1 MLESSRWHNGNM
13 EIVDQ
18 TLLPHEVAIVRME
31 TLEDVEDAI
40 RTLKI
45 RGAPAIGVATGY
57 GVVVGV
63 RNLIAANTLSQ
74 DSLEEVFRRLAA
86 TRPTAVN
93 LFWALNRM
101 QKVVDNVGV
110 NNGQKLVNS
119 LLIEAKAIHQEDKEL
134 CLSIGRHGA
143 DILPEGGILT
153 HCHAGALATG
163 GIGTA
168 VGIIRTAH
176 EMGKS
181 VHVYADETRPLLQG
195 ARLTAWELEQ
205 LRIPVTLICDNMAGF
220 LMAKGKIQGVVVGA
234 DRIAS
239 NGDTANKI
247 GTYSVAVLA
256 KHHDVPFMVAAPYS
270 TIDLSLKDG
279 TEIPIEERN
288 PSEIRGFRDTRW
300 APDDVSVWN
309 PAFDVTPAGLISAI
323 VTEAGVKRSPY
334 NFGD

>member
-1 MLESSRWHNGNM
+1 M

>member
-1 MLESSRWHNGNM
+1 MLESSRWHDNNM

-18 TLLPHEVAIVRME
+18 TLLPHEVAIVRMN
-31 TLEDVEDAI
+31 TLEDIEDAI

-45 RGAPAIGVATGY
+45 RGAPAIGVAAGY
-57 GVVVGV
+57 GVVVAV
-63 RNLIAANTLSQ
+63 RNLMKTNTLRL
-74 DSLEEVFRRLAA
+74 DSIEDVFHRLAA

-93 LFWALNRM
+93 LFWALIRM
-101 QKVVDNVGV
+101 RKVVANTGV
-110 NNGQKLVNS
+110 NDGQTLVNA
-119 LLIEAKAIHQEDKEL
+119 LLREAKAIHQEDKEL

-143 DILPEGGILT
+143 NILPEGGILT

-205 LRIPVTLICDNMAGF
+205 LGIPVTLICDNMAAF
-220 LMAKGKIQGVVVGA
+220 LMAKGKIQGAVVGA

-247 GTYSVAVLA
+247 GTYSIAVLA
-256 KHHDVPFMVAAPYS
+256 KHHNIPFMVAAPYS
-270 TIDLSLKDG
+270 TIDPSLKNG
-279 TEIPIEERN
+279 TEIPIEERD
-288 PSEIRGFRDTRW
+288 PAEVRGFRNTQW
-300 APDDVSVWN
+300 APDDAPVWN

-323 VTEAGVKRSPY
+323 ITETGVHRSPY

>member
-1 MLESSRWHNGNM
+1 M
-13 EIVDQ
+13 
-18 TLLPHEVAIVRME
+18 
-31 TLEDVEDAI
+31 
-40 RTLKI
+40 
-45 RGAPAIGVATGY
+45 
-57 GVVVGV
+57 
-63 RNLIAANTLSQ
+63 
-74 DSLEEVFRRLAA
+74 
-86 TRPTAVN
+86 
-93 LFWALNRM
+93 
-101 QKVVDNVGV
+101 

-323 VTEAGVKRSPY
+323 VTEAGVNRSPY